1 MMFSL
6 LVFSSFFFLS
16 HSFFQKPVA
25 IRMPCLN
32 EANPL
37 HFSHRR
43 KYPLS
48 KTMKEMEEQL
58 RRLNSKNTTI
68 VDKEILGEEQEK
80 TFTLE
85 DLFNT
90 TNLPKGR
97 TRIILNK
104 NMFSQFSPLQGGGEE
119 EDPDEDENYYENKKK
134 KSENFEVITKSPLK
148 FKDIGGY
155 NKIKQELMQCI
166 DILSNF
172 TKYSPY
178 NVRVPKGLILEGPPG
193 NGKTL
198 LAKGLAGEAGIGFI
212 PVSGSEFQEKYVG
225 VGSARVRELFAL
237 ARKNKPCI
245 VFIDEID
252 AIGRK
257 RSTDAES
264 STSERDNTLNEL
276 LVALDGFKNS
286 SGVFVVGAT
295 NRADLLDPALI
306 RPGRI
311 DKRIF
316 IGPPDALTREAILRI
331 HTQGKPYDSSVV
343 IQDLVDLTMGL
354 SGAQI
359 ENMLN
364 EAMLNAL
371 RDNRK
376 AMTYADIDHILNRIM
391 AGWQP
396 NDHQFTNDMIDH
408 IAIHE
413 MGHALVGLLCKHH
426 TKMTKVIINLSSPKS
441 PAYTVFEGSTD
452 TIYTRQALFEHLM
465 ILLAGRIAEEVF
477 FDITV
482 TTGAINDFE
491 EAFKLAEKMIV
502 YYGMGKK
509 VIYPN
514 LSDKYKEMIDTEVV
528 GLINEAYAH
537 STFLIENAKELIFEG
552 AELLKR
558 DKLVKAADL
567 ISLMEEKY
575 PAVLTMKLKR

>member
-1 MMFSL
+1 MYFVPLIGAFQSSILGRYFRGSAMKRNFENNMHFRSRYPISKS
-6 LVFSSFFFLS
+6 VF
-16 HSFFQKPVA
+16 
-25 IRMPCLN
+25 
-32 EANPL
+32 
-37 HFSHRR
+37 
-43 KYPLS
+43 
-48 KTMKEMEEQL
+48 EMEQQL
-58 RRLNSKNTTI
+58 RRLNSKNNTI
-68 VDKEILGEEQEK
+68 RDNEIINSNFGEEKERS
-80 TFTLE
+80 FTID
-85 DLFNT
+85 DLFNKT
-90 TNLPKGR
+90 EVSKTR
-97 TRIILNK
+97 TRIILSK
-104 NMFSQFSPLQGGGEE
+104 NIFTEFQNNFNAEN
-119 EDPDEDENYYENKKK
+119 EDDDEGYYESKKK
-134 KSENFEVITKSPLK
+134 KSEHFEVITKFPLT
-148 FKDIGGY
+148 FSDIGGY
-155 NKIKQELMQCI
+155 HKIKYELKQCI
-166 DILSNF
+166 DILSNYS
-172 TKYSPY
+172 KYSKF

-212 PVSGSEFQEKYVG
+212 AVSGSEFQEKYVG
-225 VGSARVRELFAL
+225 VGSSRVRELFTL
-237 ARKNKPCI
+237 AGKNKPCI

-252 AIGRK
+252 AIGRH
-257 RSTDAES
+257 RSTDGES
-264 STSERDNTLNEL
+264 SSSERDSTLNEL

-295 NRADLLDPALI
+295 NRVDLLDSALI

-331 HTQGKPYDSSVV
+331 HTKGKPYDSTVV
-343 IQDLVDLTMGL
+343 ISDLVDLTMGL

-371 RDNRK
+371 RDDREK
-376 AMTYADIDHILNRIM
+376 ITYSDIDHILNRIM

-396 NDHQFTNDMIDH
+396 NDHQFTTDIIDH

-413 MGHALVGLLCKHH
+413 MGHALVGLLCSHH
-426 TKMTKVIINLSSPKS
+426 TKMTRVIINLSSPKS

-452 TIYTRQALFEHLM
+452 TIFTRQALFEHLM

-477 FDITV
+477 YDITV

-514 LSDKYKEMIDTEVV
+514 SSEKYKEMIDSEVV

-537 STFLIENAKELIFEG
+537 SMFLIQNARDFIYDG
-552 AELLKR
+552 AEILKR
-558 DKLVKAADL
+558 DKILKVEDMLLL
-567 ISLMEEKY
+567 IEEKY
-575 PAVLTMKLKR
+575 PAILNLKFKR